1 MIKPLS
7 CERSFGKTAL
17 NESKKNKMLRST
29 TFFGGKDLM
38 ASSKGKLDI
47 DIEESIEFSD
57 RKSLQKVMKS
67 KTIRK
72 IDTKSNEQIQKGI
85 DLGK

>member
-47 DIEESIEFSD
+47 EIDESIEFSD
-57 RKSLQKVMKS
+57 R
-67 KTIRK
+67 
-72 IDTKSNEQIQKGI
+72 
-85 DLGK
+85 

>member
-47 DIEESIEFSD
+47 DIDESIELYD
-57 RKSLQKVMKS
+57 RKLLQKAKKS
-67 KTIRK
+67 KTMRK
-72 IDTKSNEQIQKGI
+72 IDFMSNE
-85 DLGK
+85 